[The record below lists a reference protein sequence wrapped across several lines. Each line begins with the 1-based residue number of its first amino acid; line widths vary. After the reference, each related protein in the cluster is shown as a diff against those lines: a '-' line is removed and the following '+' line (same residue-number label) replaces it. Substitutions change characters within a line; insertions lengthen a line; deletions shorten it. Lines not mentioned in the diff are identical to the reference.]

1 MISKGNNNLNGNKKN
16 CVKSVQKTDFF
27 SGPYFPV
34 FVLNTEIYGVNLY
47 IQFEVNLRIQIEYR
61 KIFGHFS
68 RSQGLPKIIH
78 RIGSKMLSNYKHKM
92 LRTKS

>member
-16 CVKSVQKTDFF
+16 CEKCPKTDFF

-34 FVLNTEIYGVNLY
+34 FVLNTEIYGVNLC
-47 IQFEVNLRIQIEYR
+47 IQFEVNLRIQFEYR

-68 RSQGLPKIIH
+68 RSQRLPKIIH
-78 RIGSKMLSNYKHKM
+78 GIGSKMLSNYKQKM